1 MNYTRQNPARTPSL
15 SVLLPLLGLLW
26 FAGTLHADDSGK
38 AEQHF
43 KQGQTAYSN
52 GDLQTAEIQLLL
64 ANREQPQR
72 ADVMKAL
79 ANVYL
84 IKRDY
89 PKGLDWAQRLI
100 EQQPNEAS
108 NYILKG
114 QLEHGQ
120 GQHAQA
126 QLSYET
132 AARMAPNDPDIQSQ
146 VAGFFS
152 TLGQHDQAESYSQRS
167 KILRNPNNENR

>member
-1 MNYTRQNPARTPSL
+1 M
-15 SVLLPLLGLLW
+15 LPLFSTLL
-26 FAGTLHADDSGK
+26 FAGALNADDSGK
-38 AEQHF
+38 AEQHYQ
-43 KQGQTAYSN
+43 QGQAAYSN

-64 ANREQPQR
+64 ANREQPER
-72 ADVMKAL
+72 ADIMKAL
-79 ANVYL
+79 VSVYL

-89 PKGLDWAQRLI
+89 PRGNEWAQRLI

-114 QLEHGQ
+114 QLEHEQ
-120 GQHAQA
+120 GQHAAA

-132 AARMAPNDPDIQSQ
+132 AARLAPNDPQIQSQ

-152 TLGQHDQAESYSQRS
+152 TVDQHDQAESYSQRS
-167 KILRNPNNENR
+167 KILRNPNNANR